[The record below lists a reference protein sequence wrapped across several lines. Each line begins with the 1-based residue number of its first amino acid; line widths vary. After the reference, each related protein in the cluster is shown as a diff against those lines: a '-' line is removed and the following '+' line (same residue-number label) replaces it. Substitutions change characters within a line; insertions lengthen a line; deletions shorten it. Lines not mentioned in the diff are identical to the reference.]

1 MVEEKKENRLP
12 YLLCLA
18 ILAVIFGMYALWLG
32 YDTVVIGGVLGL
44 IGTIGGYIYGKRT
57 TTENES

>member
-32 YDTVVIGGVLGL
+32 YDTVVIGAVFALL
-44 IGTIGGYIYGKRT
+44 GTIGGYIYGKRQAA
-57 TTENES
+57 EDQS